1 MEPPVSSAGR
11 SSDSTSRDMTSTTP
25 PTADSDSHNRSYSR
39 SHIFSPFKSLPRA
52 EEHAEEHTDGVD
64 DVSSRLLKSL
74 LSSSSS
80 SSGSLSQSA
89 DTANNGTPSK
99 SHRSARN
106 ICFVGAGYVGG
117 PTAAVIAYQNPHIHV
132 TVVDRDAQ
140 RIRQWNSRHLPVY
153 EPGLQ
158 HIVRIARDGGRAF
171 AFAVIDDTPNALV
184 GSTPDGRGMRA
195 TEMMVPAQQPNLLFS
210 VDVERCLG
218 EADLVFIAVNTPT
231 KNSGVGAGAATDLA
245 AFEAVVH
252 DIAQHARAG
261 TIVVEKSTV
270 PCRTAQLVQNILAVH
285 RPGTHFDVLS
295 NPEFLATGTAIQ
307 DLLHPDRVLIG
318 FPATASGQRAAN
330 ALADVYASWVP
341 RSHIKGMNVWSAEL
355 AKVAAN
361 AMLAQR
367 ISSINSISAICEE
380 TGADIGEVTA
390 GVASDLRIGN
400 KFLKA
405 GVGFGG
411 SCLKKDVLSLV
422 YLAESL
428 GLGHIAEYWKH
439 VVSINEHQL
448 DRFSRRIVRCLNHT
462 LIGKKIT
469 ILGFAFKANTS
480 DVRES
485 PTLDII
491 RTLRAENP
499 LEIAIFDP
507 YCNTGTIRREIETIM
522 TRDRHDHA
530 GTDAGGCCSPAVV
543 VYSDIYEACAASN
556 AILIMTECN
565 EFRNTDYAFDPFESK
580 FDLKPFAEHK
590 PTETDIFYLH
600 DFISRQTPSWSSWYK
615 GTDLLGRYMK
625 EPSCAEVCAECKLT
639 KRRGENIAG
648 RPVEE
653 IVDWRK
659 ISHHMK
665 KPKWVFDGKGII
677 DPKRMALLDIQVE
690 SIGRPGKL

>member
-1 MEPPVSSAGR
+1 MPGDMEPPVSSAGR
-11 SSDSTSRDMTSTTP
+11 SSDGTSRDMTSATP

-39 SHIFSPFKSLPRA
+39 SRIFSPFKSLPRA
-52 EEHAEEHTDGVD
+52 EEHAEEHTDG
-64 DVSSRLLKSL
+64 
-74 LSSSSS
+74 
-80 SSGSLSQSA
+80 SA
-89 DTANNGTPSK
+89 DRANNGTPSE
-99 SHRSARN
+99 SHRSVRN

-117 PTAAVIAYQNPHIHV
+117 PTAAVIAYQNPHIRV
-132 TVVDRDAQ
+132 SVVDRDAQ
-140 RIRQWNSRHLPVY
+140 RIRQWNSRHLPIY

-158 HIVRIARDGGRAF
+158 HVVRIARDGGRAF
-171 AFAVIDDTPNALV
+171 AFAYARRP
-184 GSTPDGRGMRA
+184 RRA
-195 TEMMVPAQQPNLLFS
+195 TEMMIPAQQPNLLFS
-210 VDVERCLG
+210 VDVERCIG
-218 EADLVFIAVNTPT
+218 EADIVFIAVNTPT

-285 RPGTHFDVLS
+285 RPDTHFDVLS

-318 FPATASGQRAAN
+318 FPATDSGQHAAN

-355 AKVAAN
+355 TKVAAN

-380 TGADIGEVTA
+380 TGANIGEVTA

-400 KFLKA
+400 QFLKA
-405 GVGFGG
+405 GIGFGG

-439 VVSINEHQL
+439 V
-448 DRFSRRIVRCLNHT
+448 
-462 LIGKKIT
+462 IT

-491 RTLRAENP
+491 RMLRAENP

-507 YCNTGTIRREIETIM
+507 YCNPGTIRREIETIM

-530 GTDAGGCCSPAVV
+530 RTDAGGCCSPAVV
-543 VYSDIYEACAASN
+543 VYSDVYEACAASN

-565 EFRNTDYAFDPFESK
+565 EFRNTDYAFDSFESK

-600 DFISRQTPSWSSWYK
+600 DFISRQAPSWSSWYK

-639 KRRGENIAG
+639 ERRGENVAG
-648 RPVEE
+648 RPAEE

-659 ISHHMK
+659 ISHYMK

-690 SIGRPGKL
+690 SIGRPRKF